1 MAKAIWN
8 GWQTSVENAPQ
19 PVGIMLGRNLRKP
32 SDESS
37 EKPKSEAE
45 EELPQKE

>member
-1 MAKAIWN
+1 MAKLIWN

-32 SDESS
+32 SGAGS
-37 EKPKSEAE
+37 EKPKVESE
-45 EELPQKE
+45 EERPRKK